1 MPDHRLLYIEDNPV
15 NTLVVEELLNRRPD
29 IALRCCEDGASGLAQ
44 AQAWRP
50 QLVLLDMQLP
60 DMDGYA
66 VLKALRAD
74 EATRSIPC
82 IALSANAMPDDI
94 DAALQGGFDAYWTKP
109 IDFKAFYA
117 GLEAHYPQAG

>member
-29 IALRCCEDGASGLAQ
+29 IALRCCEDGASGLAV

-117 GLEAHYPQAG
+117 GLEAHFPTQP